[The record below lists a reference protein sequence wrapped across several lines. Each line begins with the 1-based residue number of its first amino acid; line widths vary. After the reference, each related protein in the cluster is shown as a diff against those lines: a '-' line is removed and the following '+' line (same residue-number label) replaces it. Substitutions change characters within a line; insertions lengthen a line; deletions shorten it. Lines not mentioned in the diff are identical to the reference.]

1 MQANKY
7 FFHFI
12 FVIFVFLFSFGAGKE
27 VLAAI
32 SPDGCVSW
40 DTYCVNSSITAD
52 LSWNA
57 LTQADINEIRSDCT
71 LQSVNYTVNIIGL
84 GTRNAGAATSYTW
97 TGLAENTTYQWRVRA
112 DYQCTIAWRSG
123 LIWTDT
129 YSFTTTVCN
138 QPPTAAISCD
148 PSNCQQYY
156 GSPLILV
163 NDSTDPDGDGDIVV
177 SKWYKK
183 LQGEPDTSYELLSY
197 CDCTYKCD
205 CTPQAEVTPGSYTAK
220 LYIEDSVGQPST
232 ATENFQIFKDAEA
245 GFMCSLD
252 NRNWRSCE
260 EIKPSGGELVYFRDD
275 PALPEY
281 STFSQGAT
289 SINQRIW
296 RLNSQVFDSDNNPNP
311 SLALNQT
318 SNIIELTITD
328 NQGRTDSVS
337 HTISTGIPLPEWKEI
352 PPF

>member
-1 MQANKY
+1 MLANKY
-7 FFHFI
+7 LFRFI
-12 FVIFVFLFSFGAGKE
+12 FVIFVFLFSFSAGKE

-57 LTQADINEIRSDCT
+57 LTQADINAIRGDCT

-197 CDCTYKCD
+197 CDCTFKCD

-260 EIKPSGGELVYFRDD
+260 EIKPSRGELVYFRDD
-275 PALPEY
+275 L
-281 STFSQGAT
+281 STPSEGAK
-289 SINQRIW
+289 IIKRIW
-296 RLNSQVFDSDNNPNP
+296 RINNESFNEDNSTNVSTN
-311 SLALNQT
+311 LNQEKNT
-318 SNIIELTITD
+318 IELVITD
-328 NQGRTDSVS
+328 DAERTASIS
-337 HTISTGIPLPEWKEI
+337 HTISTTLPLPSWKEI

>member
-138 QPPTAAISCD
+138 QPPSAINLSMTEADYCGAPYPPIILSWQFSD
-148 PSNCQQYY
+148 PNPGDTQSAYQVQVDNQFWFPSPEKDSGKVISSHNGYAPIGLSFNTTYY
-156 GSPLILV
+156 WRVRVWDNQDTVSAWSVGPSFTTDLHPYP
-163 NDSTDPDGDGDIVV
+163 DPDFSWSPQYPIANELIQFTDQTAFYNSPGTWFWNFGDGNTTTT
-177 SKWYKK
+177 
-183 LQGEPDTSYELLSY
+183 QNPTHSYDEYLEYTVTL
-197 CDCTYKCD
+197 
-205 CTPQAEVTPGSYTAK
+205 EVTDGTGYT
-220 LYIEDSVGQPST
+220 
-232 ATENFQIFKDAEA
+232 
-245 GFMCSLD
+245 CSI
-252 NRNWRSCE
+252 S
-260 EIKPSGGELVYFRDD
+260 K
-275 PALPEY
+275 
-281 STFSQGAT
+281 
-289 SINQRIW
+289 
-296 RLNSQVFDSDNNPNP
+296 
-311 SLALNQT
+311 ALNV
-318 SNIIELTITD
+318 EL
-328 NQGRTDSVS
+328 
-337 HTISTGIPLPEWKEI
+337 PLPEWKEI